1 MDDCLFCPGCGSAM
15 RKNAAADFTSDECA
29 ACGGIF
35 LDKGELNALASE
47 MSGDIE
53 YCSLDGGDHGDRGTR
68 RQCPRCPG
76 VEMHA
81 IALLAVSDITFD
93 ACPQCHGF
101 FLDKGE
107 AESMNAVLHRIS
119 GAGGAHDYR
128 GQIRGRLVR
137 YDVLRGSSLNT
148 TMDGLHFAA
157 TPTLSVTLTAFFS
170 SPLGI
175 GLRVDSEKWA
185 DKLRKM
191 LRIFKYQDILVG
203 EPQLDSR
210 YVIQGTDKTRVAA
223 ILCSEA
229 VKRALISF
237 HRNRPKI
244 FTEPGQL
251 VIHDDRVEYIEGPYT
266 GREEQIC
273 YDVEADS
280 KGVVEIL
287 CNLATA
293 FDSCGQ

>member
-1 MDDCLFCPGCGSAM
+1 MPFY
-15 RKNAAADFTSDECA
+15 
-29 ACGGIF
+29 I
-35 LDKGELNALASE
+35 ASPV
-47 MSGDIE
+47 
-53 YCSLDGGDHGDRGTR
+53 RVVPTTTVAR
-68 RQCPRCPG
+68 
-76 VEMHA
+76 
-81 IALLAVSDITFD
+81 F
-93 ACPQCHGF
+93 
-101 FLDKGE
+101 
-107 AESMNAVLHRIS
+107 
-119 GAGGAHDYR
+119 AGGSCA
-128 GQIRGRLVR
+128 
-137 YDVLRGSSLNT
+137 T
-148 TMDGLHFAA
+148 TYGLHFAA